1 MPHFG
6 SDTESDGLFVDARLR
21 SETDGSCAGIFVLK
35 HESRKIAYFW
45 VVQKF
50 KVLVF
55 RSDWFGL
62 LLAAA

>member
-1 MPHFG
+1 MTLLPI
-6 SDTESDGLFVDARLR
+6 
-21 SETDGSCAGIFVLK
+21 SEAGALALGR
-35 HESRKIAYFW
+35 ESRKIAYFW

-62 LLAAA
+62 LPATA